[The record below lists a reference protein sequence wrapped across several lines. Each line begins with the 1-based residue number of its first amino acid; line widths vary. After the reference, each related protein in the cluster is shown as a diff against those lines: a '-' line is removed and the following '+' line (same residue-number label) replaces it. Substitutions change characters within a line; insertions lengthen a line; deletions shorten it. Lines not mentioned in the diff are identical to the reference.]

1 MNPTCNMDLARQE
14 QILGRFDGSLTA
26 AEEDEIRGM
35 FPQYLFFRNEYEDDG
50 WNVSGTPIRLCTCT
64 ACGDSFEAVR
74 GNYSR
79 GKLHNE
85 RRNCSMTSPTRKVI
99 MPLDW

>member
-1 MNPTCNMDLARQE
+1 MNPKCNLPEERHGE
-14 QILGRFDGSLTA
+14 ILGRFDGMATA
-26 AEEDEIRGM
+26 NEERIMRER

-50 WNVSGTPIRLCTCT
+50 FHVSSDPIRICTCT

-79 GKLHNE
+79 GKLQ
-85 RRNCSMTSPTRKVI
+85 
-99 MPLDW
+99 L